1 MRVRKIVVNT
11 AVIAGLIALSACGG
25 EAPADEAP
33 ASGTSDEAAT
43 TPEAAPVEVAYA
55 DLTGDA
61 AKGEVVFGQC
71 RACHMVEPDK
81 NGMGPTLH
89 GIVGRPAGAI
99 EGFTYSDANKN
110 AGITWDAETLYAYLE
125 NPREYLP
132 GNRMAFPGLKDPQDR
147 ADVIAYLAT
156 QGG

>member
-1 MRVRKIVVNT
+1 MMRVRKIVVNT
-11 AVIAGLIALSACGG
+11 AVIVGLIALSACGG
-25 EAPADEAP
+25 EAPAGETPASEAP
-33 ASGTSDEAAT
+33 TAA
-43 TPEAAPVEVAYA
+43 PEAPPVEVAFA
-55 DLTGDA
+55 DLNGDA

>member
-1 MRVRKIVVNT
+1 MRKIVVNT
-11 AVIAGLIALSACGG
+11 VAVAGLIALSACGG

-33 ASGTSDEAAT
+33 AADAAT
-43 TPEAAPVEVAYA
+43 ATPEEAPVEVAFA

-71 RACHMVEPDK
+71 RACHMVEAGAQ
-81 NGMGPTLH
+81 GMGPTLH

-99 EGFTYSDANKN
+99 EGFAYSEANKN
-110 AGITWDAETLYAYLE
+110 ADITWDAETLFAYLE

-132 GNRMAFPGLKDPQDR
+132 GNRMAFPGIKDAQDR
-147 ADVIAYLAT
+147 ADIIAYLET
-156 QGG
+156 LGG

>member
-1 MRVRKIVVNT
+1 MRKIVINT
-11 AVIAGLIALSACGG
+11 VAVAGLIALSACGG
-25 EAPADEAP
+25 EAPADDAP
-33 ASGTSDEAAT
+33 AADTAAT
-43 TPEAAPVEVAYA
+43 TPAEAPVEVAFA

-71 RACHMVEPDK
+71 RACHKVEAGV

-99 EGFTYSDANKN
+99 EGFAYSDANKN
-110 AGITWDAETLYAYLE
+110 ADITWDAETLFTYLE
-125 NPREYLP
+125 NPREFLP
-132 GNRMAFPGLKDPQDR
+132 GNRMAFPGIKDPQDR
-147 ADVIAYLAT
+147 ADLIAYLET